1 MKALSCLL
9 AATLLAAVSLPAADA
24 PATLSAPELAAKMS
38 ALQKDGSALVKLK
51 LDTGG
56 ATTQVQIKQ
65 RRSGGST
72 DLVYQVLW
80 PKERM
85 GEGVLLRRSGGS
97 FSGAERSLPDNV
109 KALDGGQ
116 LKDSLLGSAL
126 SYADVVENFFDWSQ
140 QAIVGTEVVDRATCQ
155 ILESKPGKGDRSPYS
170 AVRTWVDTRRFVPLK
185 IEKYAAGGQ
194 AARRITTTRVVT
206 DDMGRHIP
214 ANLTIQ
220 NLQTGA
226 TTDLDGSRLKH
237 GVAFT
242 DQDFTA
248 EGIKNVAAPK

>member
-1 MKALSCLL
+1 MKMNVRFFLPLM
-9 AATLLAAVSLPAADA
+9 AAFSLHAADA
-24 PATLSAPELAAKMS
+24 PAGMSAAELAAKMS

-56 ATTQVQIKQ
+56 STTQVQIKQ

-80 PKERM
+80 PKDRM
-85 GEGVLLRRSGGS
+85 GEGVLLRKSGGS
-97 FSGAERSLPDNV
+97 FSGAARTLPDNV
-109 KALDGGQ
+109 KNLDGGQ
-116 LKDSLLGSAL
+116 LKDPLLGSAL
-126 SYADVVENFFDWSQ
+126 SYADVVENFFDWDQ

-155 ILESKPGKGDRSPYS
+155 ILESKPGKGDRSPYA

-185 IEKYAAGGQ
+185 IEKYTAGGQ

-226 TTDLDGSRLKH
+226 TTELDGSRLKH
-237 GVAFT
+237 GVTFS